1 MAVEG
6 FHGNRGLV
14 PLAAQLQLLQG
25 ELDQLQAEA
34 NQADQELAT
43 AMRAGFGSNWP
54 IQFNNVSG
62 RPKDLSPNQAI
73 NRCSTKKCKPRTS
86 SWPVD
91 FEFPLRLGFFAAFGA
106 AVARSAGQR
115 KRDARGWRILRG
127 AAGQL
132 GRTSQELGPTNTGPN
147 QWIRLGG

>member
-73 NRCSTKKCKPRTS
+73 NQVLNQEMQAK
-86 SWPVD
+86 D
-91 FEFPLRLGFFAAFGA
+91 QQL
-106 AVARSAGQR
+106 
-115 KRDARGWRILRG
+115 ARGF
-127 AAGQL
+127 
-132 GRTSQELGPTNTGPN
+132 
-147 QWIRLGG
+147 